1 MSVMIFQAGG
11 NTHVWGRKLQT
22 KVVEEDDVNDYL
34 ANGWYSHPNEVPDE
48 KEIGGHQ
55 TSPVLVDDS
64 VDMGEVS
71 DGYHTFN
78 ELYAHRVRLFGSLM
92 HAYATLAWWSRKHS
106 DREEWEGWVIAGITT
121 PEGEITYHLPVEEID
136 YLPEGTEIEIGK
148 EWDGHT
154 ANDMLDR
161 LLSLRPV
168 NPEPRKKPG
177 PKPKVK
183 DDDNSDEG

>member
-11 NTHVWGRKLQT
+11 DTHVWGRKLQT
-22 KVVEEDDVNDYL
+22 KVVESEEVNDHL
-34 ANGWYSHPNEVPDE
+34 ANGWYSHPNEVPADSE
-48 KEIGGHQ
+48 PDGNEI
-55 TSPVLVDDS
+55 SPLLNDGS

-92 HAYATLAWWSRKHS
+92 HAYAGFAWWSRKHS
-106 DREEWEGWVIAGITT
+106 DGEELEGWVIAGITT
-121 PEGEITYHLPVEEID
+121 PEGEVTYHLPAEEIE
-136 YLPEGTEIEIGK
+136 YLPEGKEIELGK

-154 ANDMLDR
+154 SSDVLDR

-168 NPEPRKKPG
+168 NSEPRKKPG

-183 DDDNSDEG
+183 DDGNSDEG